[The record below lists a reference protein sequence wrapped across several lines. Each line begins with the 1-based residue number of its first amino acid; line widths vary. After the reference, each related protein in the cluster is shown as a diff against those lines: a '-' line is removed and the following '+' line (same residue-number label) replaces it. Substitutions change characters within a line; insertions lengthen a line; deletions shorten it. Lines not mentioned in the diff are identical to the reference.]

1 MVIRIMTPATL
12 LDLARAKAA
21 FQQRTI
27 ATILTEGR
35 DMIETNPRELVERLR
50 AAEADERCNDWMCDA
65 AADALTAA
73 LDRAEKAEAD
83 RDEATRCA
91 LMRRDMLDV
100 LMRKARAEGKAEG
113 LREATRVIGDVE
125 CKIGQTQAIW
135 SAQDAIRAL
144 IPAGRSSTCDGG
156 SWLAPR
162 VNLRD
167 QHTARHDRQRSA
179 IRRQCGRMI

>member
-1 MVIRIMTPATL
+1 M
-12 LDLARAKAA
+12 LADGM
-21 FQQRTI
+21 Q
-27 ATILTEGR
+27 L
-35 DMIETNPRELVERLR
+35 
-50 AAEADERCNDWMCDA
+50 